1 MPASRYAIATRHR
14 HSAARTTTYAW
25 IILSAITILSW
36 WLAPGHARGAAAAA
50 SVPITAAV
58 ILLGFIK
65 GRMIIRYFMEVRTAP
80 RWLKLFTAWLTAVWA
95 GILAIYLHEG
105 AFN

>member
-1 MPASRYAIATRHR
+1 MRHR
-14 HSAARTTTYAW
+14 HSAARTTTDAW

-36 WLAPGHARGAAAAA
+36 CPAAGLTRRAVAVA
-50 SVPITAAV
+50 SAPITVAL

-80 RWLKLFTAWLTAVWA
+80 RWLKLFTDAWPTVLWA
-95 GILAIYLHEG
+95 GILAIYLH
-105 AFN
+105 